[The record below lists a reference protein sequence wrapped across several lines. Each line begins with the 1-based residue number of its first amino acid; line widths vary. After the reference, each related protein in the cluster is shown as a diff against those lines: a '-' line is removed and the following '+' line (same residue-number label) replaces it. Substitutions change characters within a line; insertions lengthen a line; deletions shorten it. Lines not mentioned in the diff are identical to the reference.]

1 MSYFLESSVREV
13 KEQTGKEGT
22 SLQWIQLGAQIHKSC
37 LFVFVALLVQGA
49 TTFSSGQAS
58 FEDQDPDPPVLEVF
72 LLTVGPGDAIWE
84 KFGHNALVF
93 QDSRDGTMMAYNW
106 GIFDFRQH
114 DFIMRLA
121 KGRMRYSMRGF
132 PALGLIEGY
141 RNQDRTVWSQKL
153 NLTPD
158 QKFELLALVRQMD
171 SESNR
176 YYQYDYYRDNCSTRI
191 RDALDSVLGGGIS
204 IVTKEQE
211 AGNTYRWHTS
221 RLLQSDMLAYLGI
234 QFVVGNS
241 GDMPISIWEEMFL
254 PLLLKEH
261 LQSVSN
267 QSISGED
274 ISILAPPEIL
284 AESSEVLQEVG
295 RSSFLTRMLLLG
307 SILGVVLLLSGWGAS
322 EGFIQARWIL
332 IGLGASWSMV
342 TGILGALLL
351 LSWFLTDHVF
361 WTLNENIF
369 QANPSSLVL
378 AIILLMSLR
387 KKEYPSVT
395 KMAGIVA
402 ALAILGLIVQV
413 LPGFDQANGEIIA
426 LAFPIHLG
434 LYLGVTWWGS
444 GKTK

>member
-37 LFVFVALLVQGA
+37 LFVFVAFLVQGA
-49 TTFSSGQAS
+49 TTFLSGQAS
-58 FEDQDPDPPVLEVF
+58 FEDQDLDPPVLEVF

-93 QDSRDGTMMAYNW
+93 QDSRDDTMMAYNW

-121 KGRMRYSMRGF
+121 KGTMRYSMRGF

-267 QSISGED
+267 QGISGGD

-284 AESSEVLQEVG
+284 TESSKDLQEVG
-295 RSSFLTRMLLLG
+295 RPSFLTHMLLLG

-387 KKEYPSVT
+387 KKEYPLVT